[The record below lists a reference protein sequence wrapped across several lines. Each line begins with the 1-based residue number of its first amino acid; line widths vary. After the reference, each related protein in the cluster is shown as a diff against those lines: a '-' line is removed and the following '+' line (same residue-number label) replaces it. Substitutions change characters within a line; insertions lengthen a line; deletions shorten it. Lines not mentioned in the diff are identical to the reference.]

1 MNHSTYL
8 LAAHVLASMSMGL
21 LATDALAQGSAT
33 TPNEAL
39 ACAVRAGAPEWM
51 PCGANRTLSDA
62 DLKAHIVKDGMIAK
76 LSVTGGQ
83 SGTKFFNHFLPGGK
97 FEGGMQGGRN
107 IGKSW
112 VQEGNRLCRAFDA
125 PISATQCVTF
135 ELTDAGLLLVDHDG
149 SKSPVTSIE
158 FSKP

>member
-1 MNHSTYL
+1 MQRSTHR
-8 LAAHVLASMSMGL
+8 LAAHVLACLGSGL
-21 LATDALAQGSAT
+21 LLPEVLAQDGAKAASD
-33 TPNEAL
+33 TPE
-39 ACAVRAGAPEWM
+39 CTVRAGAPEWL
-51 PCGANRTLSDA
+51 PCGANRTLSEA
-62 DLKAHIVKDGMIAK
+62 DVKAFIVKEGMVAK
-76 LSVTGGQ
+76 VSVTGGQ

-112 VQEGNRLCRAFDA
+112 VQEGNRLCRAFYA

-135 ELTDAGLLLVDHDG
+135 ELADAGLLLVDHDG
-149 SKSPVTSIE
+149 SKSPVTAIE